1 MLGQEACMTTAKSQA
16 FGLNGSVYGGIFS
29 WAGKGRGGERRGREG
44 RGGEGRGG
52 EGRGENEIVYGI
64 VPSKHVLQWLYL
76 VGSG

>member
-1 MLGQEACMTTAKSQA
+1 MTTAKSQA

-44 RGGEGRGG
+44 RGGEGREG
-52 EGRGENEIVYGI
+52 ERRDETVIVSGI
-64 VPSKHVLQWLYL
+64 VPSKHVRPWLYL